1 MDLAG
6 WLFGRVE
13 HRRSW
18 WTAFERGYFPVRRWH
33 LALGELGWVLDGRG
47 REGLGELGWVVYGR
61 GWQGLG

>member
-1 MDLAG
+1 MELAG

-33 LALGELGWVLDGRG
+33 LALGELGWVLDR
-47 REGLGELGWVVYGR
+47 R